1 MLRHVNWKIVTE
13 VSKDLNA
20 FIQILGLLE
29 IIRDDRNYIRV
40 DTVYITEDFYLQQQ
54 RLENMKSRN

>member
-29 IIRDDRNYIRV
+29 IIRDDRNYLRV

-54 RLENMKSRN
+54 RLENLKSRK

>member
-13 VSKDLNA
+13 VSKDLND

-29 IIRDDRNYIRV
+29 IIRDDRNYLRV

-54 RLENMKSRN
+54 RLENLKSRK